1 MSVEK
6 AITFDD
12 LANEGTDEE
21 KREGFRRGGQGRG
34 RRGGAKGGR
43 RGGGGGVGGRGR
55 RGGARGGR
63 RSGSRSR
70 SRSKSSSTQ
79 GRSRRGSTTT
89 SRAVRDRVARNK
101 SISRRQ
107 QSQLGTPQKAKV
119 AAAPSAAKKT
129 TSGVPR
135 KDRFKSTAQTRK
147 DIKNVEK
154 RTREINRDFDNR
166 TAFKTKSGDF
176 LRDTKGN
183 IVRSKTQVDR
193 FKDDKRRQDIARKL
207 GIDTT
212 LGASAAN
219 PNLRS
224 QQMTPGGFRLSNRLS
239 DFKKSLG
246 TGQQTPENLS
256 RLVDIN
262 RQLGD
267 FDYSGMGIGNQFR
280 TQSADIAK
288 GIPGLAKIGGA
299 IAGGPM
305 GLASLVATGGKGVL
319 GFLKD
324 KFSKGQETQTALAG
338 EPEEGGLKGLLGK
351 LRLGEGPAI
360 GGGRP
365 FDLVGRGPGGGG
377 GQPMIPPPV
386 MAPAPTVQQVA
397 QQTPITSQ
405 PVDSRMLNQYLA
417 MAGFS
422 PEEIS
427 GLSEDTRYLG

>member
-1 MSVEK
+1 MAVEK

-12 LANEGTDEE
+12 LQKDDDEDRIE
-21 KREGFRRGGQGRG
+21 LRRGGRP
-34 RRGGAKGGR
+34 GGR
-43 RGGGGGVGGRGR
+43 RGGRRGARAGGR
-55 RGGARGGR
+55 RGSARGA
-63 RSGSRSR
+63 
-70 SRSKSSSTQ
+70 
-79 GRSRRGSTTT
+79 SRRGAKTRSRN
-89 SRAVRDRVARNK
+89 RAVGRKKSARASSVRGTKTRRSKATQNK

-107 QSQLGTPQKAKV
+107 QGQLGTPQKAKT

-129 TSGVPR
+129 TSGPSR
-135 KDRFKSTAQTRK
+135 KDRFKSTAQARK

-267 FDYSGMGIGNQFR
+267 FDYSGMGIGNQLR

>member
-63 RSGSRSR
+63 RSGSRSK
-70 SRSKSSSTQ
+70 SKSKSSSTQ
-79 GRSRRGSTTT
+79 GRSRKG
-89 SRAVRDRVARNK
+89 
-101 SISRRQ
+101 
-107 QSQLGTPQKAKV
+107 G
-119 AAAPSAAKKT
+119 AAPSGAQGRSRKGGAAP
-129 TSGVPR
+129 SG
-135 KDRFKSTAQTRK
+135 AQG
-147 DIKNVEK
+147 
-154 RTREINRDFDNR
+154 RTRRGTTTTAKDVQKAADKINRDFNER
-166 TAFKTKSGDF
+166 TGFKTKDGF

-183 IVRSKTQVDR
+183 IVRSKTQVNR
-193 FKDDKRRQDIARKL
+193 FKEDKRRQDIARKL

-288 GIPGLAKIGGA
+288 GIPGLAKFAGA